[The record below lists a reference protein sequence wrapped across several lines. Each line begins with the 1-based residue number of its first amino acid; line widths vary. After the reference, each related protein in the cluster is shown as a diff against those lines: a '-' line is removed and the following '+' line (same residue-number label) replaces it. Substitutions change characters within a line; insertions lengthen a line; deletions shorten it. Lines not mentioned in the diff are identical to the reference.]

1 MLLRLRNSVAAMT
14 EAIRH
19 QERTANNL
27 ANANTVGYRRE
38 RIFAEAMNER
48 LDAEL
53 APQSDRRLSRWA
65 DETQGALE
73 HTGNPLD
80 VALEGEGFFV
90 LTDAATGEAR
100 YSRAGRFT
108 LDDEGTLR
116 DAAGRLVEGDAG
128 PIEVAEAGGPITIS
142 SDGEIRV
149 GDEVAGQLRV
159 VRFEG
164 EAELTRAEGSLF
176 RTDAQATDVE
186 MPAVRQGYVEASNV
200 DVIREMTDMISHFRL
215 FESHQKVIQT
225 LDQVLGQTSRDAPG
239 MTLTTPASDSSPASS
254 PSP

>member
-14 EAIRH
+14 EGIRH

-27 ANANTVGYRRE
+27 ANANSVGYRRE

-48 LDAEL
+48 LDAEQ

-80 VALEGEGFFV
+80 VALDGAGFFV
-90 LTDAATGEAR
+90 MTDEATGEAR
-100 YSRAGRFT
+100 YTRAGRFT
-108 LDDEGTLR
+108 LDDEGMLR

-128 PIEVAEAGGPITIS
+128 PIELAEDGGAITIS

-149 GDEVAGQLRV
+149 GDTVAGQLRV
-159 VRFEG
+159 VRFG
-164 EAELTRAEGSLF
+164 EDAELTRAEGSLF
-176 RTDAQATDVE
+176 RTEAEPETLETPV
-186 MPAVRQGYVEASNV
+186 VRQGYVEASNV
-200 DVIREMTDMISHFRL
+200 DVIREMTDMINHFRT

-225 LDQVLGQTSRDAPG
+225 LDQVLGKTS
-239 MTLTTPASDSSPASS
+239 SDLGRF
-254 PSP
+254 